1 MFFIKIHR
9 SKTKRDINSRFAAFE
24 RGEHFPYS
32 TYQFESLS
40 SFVWPP
46 YLSQFAVYK
55 TLLENT
61 FELKYAKNSPASVFY
76 TSLESQKWNKK
87 NLKIIRMKWSLL
99 VHLTV
104 AAAASNIHGN
114 VPSSV
119 IIVGLAGHT
128 VTGHTRICVAAL

>member
-87 NLKIIRMKWSLL
+87 KKGRRTCCGGPRLL
-99 VHLTV
+99 TSKREKFGLFYGGGGLGRGHL
-104 AAAASNIHGN
+104 
-114 VPSSV
+114 
-119 IIVGLAGHT
+119 VG
-128 VTGHTRICVAAL
+128 VVW